1 MIAIP
6 LSPSTMI
13 VSLLF
18 IIFLAFL
25 TATMEGIFKPLARI
39 AVCELVPPC
48 SVMKITNYL
57 MKLAMF

>member
-48 SVMKITNYL
+48 SVMK
-57 MKLAMF
+57 AA